1 MNVDAIKII
10 NFYRTKIDQL
20 QYENFILQAQ
30 VDLLQAKLKEADN
43 DAKDNENS
51 QTTEK

>member
-1 MNVDAIKII
+1 MNVDANNII
-10 NFYRTKIDQL
+10 DLYRKKIDQL

-43 DAKDNENS
+43 AKDGES
-51 QTTEK
+51 SSTTKK

>member
-1 MNVDAIKII
+1 MNVDANKII
-10 NFYRTKIDQL
+10 DLYRKKVDQL

-43 DAKDNENS
+43 DAKIDENS
-51 QTTEK
+51 PAAEK